1 MDKELIYEYIEEADR
16 RETMEILDAVVN
28 RFRELYEN
36 QELILL
42 TLPRDNAAERRRH
55 IEEAIKILKERR

>member
-1 MDKELIYEYIEEADR
+1 MDEEKVYEYIEEADQ

-28 RFRELYEN
+28 RFRELYDD

-42 TLPRDNAAERRRH
+42 SLPKNNATERGRLIAQA
-55 IEEAIKILKERR
+55 IETPQEQV

>member
-1 MDKELIYEYIEEADR
+1 MDKEQIYEYIEEADR

-28 RFRELYEN
+28 RFRELYED

-42 TLPRDNAAERRRH
+42 TLPRDNEEERSR
-55 IEEAIKILKERR
+55 IISEVIKMLKEQW